1 LLRID
6 KDYDN
11 FKHKTNFALACVNN
25 WLQANKLVLILK
37 KMKFVKFT
45 PKYSVLDPMA
55 IECADELIEETI
67 NTKFLGMKNDN
78 NLNSKII

>member
-45 PKYSVLDPMA
+45 PKYSVLGPMA

-67 NTKFLGMKNDN
+67 IAKYGYEK
-78 NLNSKII
+78 